1 VHSLSSSID
10 HRHHHQV
17 GRYSFT
23 ELQPGQYYVVF
34 DTSSPEYKHSSKK

>member
-1 VHSLSSSID
+1 
-10 HRHHHQV
+10 V